1 MTNTTTETPACPDP
15 HLYTYTVYKT
25 DRRTKTGSRVL
36 EEYQMQF
43 QDERLAEQH
52 AQDTKRFLK
61 TVYRPEIRVEY
72 RKYWV
77 LKRVYTTPRN
87 QYWEAW
93 NTPWCCSPSGE
104 LYWTM

>member
-52 AQDTKRFLK
+52 AQDVKGF
-61 TVYRPEIRVEY
+61 RPEILVVY

-77 LKRVYTTPRN
+77 LKQNFMAPHKA
-87 QYWEAW
+87 YWERW
-93 NTPWCCSPSGE
+93 DTPYCCSPSSE

>member
-1 MTNTTTETPACPDP
+1 MWYAPDMTNTTTPACPDP
-15 HLYTYTVYKT
+15 HLYSYTVYKA
-25 DRRTKTGSRVL
+25 DRRTKTGWRVL
-36 EEYQMQF
+36 EEYNLQF
-43 QDERLAEQH
+43 KDEADAAAH
-52 AQDTKRFLK
+52 AHQVTL
-61 TVYRPEIRVEY
+61 TGLRVEY

-77 LKRVYTTPRN
+77 LKRNYTTPRN